1 MKEKII
7 PITELRN
14 TQKIDQMVKES
25 NEPIVVT
32 KNGYGAFA
40 ILPNELYQ
48 ERIQNDFSS
57 RKGSADLSQVRKTVP
72 DRKVSLPEQDDPYGF
87 VRVGCAHLS
96 IKVGNVRHNVDEIKK
111 AVLEAE
117 EKRVSILVFQELSI
131 CGYTIGDMLF
141 QSALQKAIIDGLL
154 ELERFS
160 KGHDILFA
168 VGAPLT
174 KNNNIY
180 NCAVIIHDGAILGV
194 VPKTHIPEYNEFYEK
209 RYYAEAHHV
218 NDEIYIGGKAYPFG
232 THYLFIDERYV
243 GLRIGVEI
251 CEDAWVGDSPSVFAS
266 LAGATVI
273 LNLSASNEVVG
284 KREFRQQLISTNS
297 AKCICAYV
305 YACAGHGES
314 TSDLVFAGNH
324 IIAEN
329 GTILAE
335 AKPFSGESI
344 YTDIDLEKLN
354 MERTKTTSFD
364 DHRSPD
370 FEKIFFSMKLEK
382 PEHLLRDIPQNPFIP
397 NEKHVD
403 LERVQTILSM
413 QAMGLVKR
421 LETVRQKK
429 AVVGLSGGLDS
440 TLALLVMAEAFK
452 ILGYDPKGITAIT
465 MPAFGTSKETHDNA
479 VSLAADLGV
488 SFLEINIAEAV
499 KLHLKDIG
507 HPLEILNVAYEN
519 AQARERTQILMD
531 WANDNDALMI
541 GTGDLSELC
550 LGWCT
555 YNGDH
560 MSFYSLNASIPK
572 TLVRY
577 LCHGYA
583 LLHPETK
590 ESLTKIIGTPISPEL
605 LPPEEGKISQKTE
618 DLIGPYELHDFF
630 IFHFLRFGYHP
641 KKLYFM
647 AKEALGN
654 QYSNAEIK
662 KWLGV
667 FLKRF
672 FMSQFKRNAV
682 PDGPKVGTVA
692 VSPRGDLRLPSD
704 ADSNEF
710 IKEWNEIPEE

>member
-7 PITELRN
+7 PITALRN
-14 TQKIDQMVKES
+14 TQKIDQMIKEGG
-25 NEPIVVT
+25 EPIVVT
-32 KNGYGAFA
+32 KNGYGEFV
-40 ILPNELYQ
+40 ILSNELYQ
-48 ERIQNDFSS
+48 ERIQKDSPRIRPEPRTTVS
-57 RKGSADLSQVRKTVP
+57 GKRSA
-72 DRKVSLPEQDDPYGF
+72 LPKQDDPYGF
-87 VRVGCAHLS
+87 VRVGCAS
-96 IKVGNVRHNVDEIKK
+96 IPTEVGNVSHNVKAIEEAVVEAEKHGV
-111 AVLEAE
+111 AVLA
-117 EKRVSILVFQELSI
+117 FQELAV
-131 CGYTIGDMLF
+131 CGYTIGDMLY
-141 QSALQKAIIDGLL
+141 QSTLQKAVVDGLE
-154 ELERFS
+154 ELASFS
-160 KGHDILFA
+160 AGHDILFA
-168 VGAPLT
+168 VGAPLA

-180 NCAVIIHDGAILGV
+180 NCAVIIHNGKILGV

-209 RYYAEAHHV
+209 RYFAEGHQI
-218 NDEIYIGGKAYPFG
+218 NDEIFIGGRSYPFG
-232 THYLFIDERYV
+232 THYLFIDERYTA
-243 GLRIGVEI
+243 LRIGAEI
-251 CEDAWVGDSPSVFAS
+251 CEDAWVADSPSIFAS

-284 KREFRQQLISTNS
+284 KREYREQLVSINS
-297 AKCICAYV
+297 AKCMCAYV
-305 YACAGHGES
+305 YASAGNGES
-314 TSDLVFAGNH
+314 TSDVVYGGNH

-335 AKPFSGESI
+335 AEPFSGKSI
-344 YTDIDLEKLN
+344 YTDIDLEKLGI
-354 MERTKTTSFD
+354 ERTRTTSFD

-370 FEKIFFSMKLEK
+370 FEKIFFSMELKK
-382 PEHLLRDIPQNPFIP
+382 PKHLMRHIPQNPFIP
-397 NEKHVD
+397 EEKNVD
-403 LERVQTILSM
+403 LRRVQTIITM

-421 LETVRQKK
+421 LKTVRQKK

-440 TLALLVMAEAFK
+440 TLALLVIAEAFK

-479 VSLAADLGV
+479 VSLAEDLGV
-488 SFLEINIAEAV
+488 TFLEINIGEAV
-499 KLHLKDIG
+499 ELHLRDIN
-507 HPLEILNVAYEN
+507 HHIDDLNVAYEN
-519 AQARERTQILMD
+519 AQARERTQVLMD
-531 WANDNDALMI
+531 WANDNDSLMV

-560 MSFYSLNASIPK
+560 MSMYGVNASIPK

-590 ESLTKIIGTPISPEL
+590 ESLTRIIGTPISPEL
-605 LPPEEGKISQKTE
+605 LPSKEGEITQKTE
-618 DLIGPYELHDFF
+618 EVIGPYELHDFF

-641 KKLYFM
+641 KKLYFL

-654 QYSNAEIK
+654 QYSNAEIR
-662 KWLGV
+662 KWLGM

-672 FMSQFKRNAV
+672 FQSQFKRNAI

-704 ADSNEF
+704 ADSYEF
-710 IKEWNEIPEE
+710 IKEWSEIPEE